1 MKHFHVIST
10 QRSSACIIEQT
21 TVALLH
27 NVPVSDQDRQTR
39 ALLWIKSEFTNA
51 LNIGILT

>member
-1 MKHFHVIST
+1 MKRFHVIST
-10 QRSSACIIEQT
+10 QRPSTSIIEQT

-39 ALLWIKSEFTNA
+39 ALL
-51 LNIGILT
+51 